1 MKKYSFKN
9 HEYEINEMLTGVSG
23 ETYELQDEQLGQG
36 GNGIVC
42 KCVDIRG
49 IEYAVKI
56 QINTNQKCLKRFNQE
71 ISLMQKLKDSEN
83 IIRYIDDGE
92 VEVEILIK
100 NKHDKKTEKTHFLI
114 MELADSNLKDFIQTI
129 DKKVDYAFYIPRFR
143 GLCQA
148 LSELHN
154 YAIHRD
160 IKPENI
166 LIKGDS
172 WLLSDFGLCEFID
185 SSEHQDLTGV
195 YEKVGPI
202 YWMSPEAINRVYF
215 KEEKIGSYS
224 DVYQLGM
231 LFAFVLLRSYPGGM
245 LYDNMLETT
254 PEVEK
259 LIFDSISNKYDKRPK
274 DGNELLELFNKATIK

>member
-9 HEYEINEMLTGVSG
+9 FECEINEMLIGVSG
-23 ETYELQDEQLGQG
+23 ETYELQDEQLGHG

-42 KCVDIRG
+42 KCLDIRG
-49 IEYAVKI
+49 TEYAVKI
-56 QINTNQKCLKRFNQE
+56 QINTNPKCLKRFNQE
-71 ISLMQKLKDSEN
+71 IVLMQKLKDSEN

-92 VEVEILIK
+92 VEVNIK
-100 NKHDKKTEKTHFLI
+100 NKRNAKTQFLI
-114 MELADSNLKDFIQTI
+114 MELADSNLLNFMKTI

-148 LSELHN
+148 LSDLHN

-185 SSEHQDLTGV
+185 SDEHQDITGI

-215 KEEKIGSYS
+215 KDDKIGSYS

-231 LFAFVLLRSYPGGM
+231 LFAFVLLKGYPGGM
-245 LYDNMLETT
+245 LADNILETT

-259 LIFDSISNKYDKRPK
+259 LIFASISNSYDKRPQN
-274 DGNELLELFNKATIK
+274 GSRLLELFNEATIK